1 MRLVAATAAAV
12 TVVAVKITRAVIGT
26 LGASFLAIFSGAAT
40 AQEPSASYVQLA
52 ELEIDPAQLEA
63 YNAAVREHIQAAIRA
78 EPGVL
83 VLYAVAHNDDPA
95 RITVF
100 EVYKDM
106 AAYKVH
112 LEAPH
117 FKKYKAAVEKMVKSL
132 KLMPV
137 TPVMLGTK

>member
-1 MRLVAATAAAV
+1 MGLKHLLLV
-12 TVVAVKITRAVIGT
+12 
-26 LGASFLAIFSGAAT
+26 GASFFALPFGCPAAA
-40 AQEPSASYVQLA
+40 AQEPAATYAQLA

-63 YNAAVREHIQAAIRA
+63 YKAAVKEHIETAVRV

-83 VLYAVAHNDDPA
+83 VLYAVAHKDDPA

-100 EVYKDM
+100 EIYKD
-106 AAYKVH
+106 ADAYKAH

-117 FKKYKAAVEKMVKSL
+117 FKKYKATTETMVKSL
-132 KLMPV
+132 KLVPV

>member
-1 MRLVAATAAAV
+1 MGLKHLLLV
-12 TVVAVKITRAVIGT
+12 
-26 LGASFLAIFSGAAT
+26 GASFFAIPFGGPAAA
-40 AQEPSASYVQLA
+40 AQEPAATYAQLA

-63 YNAAVREHIQAAIRA
+63 YKAAVKEHIETAVRV

-83 VLYAVAHNDDPA
+83 VLYAVAHKDVPA

-100 EVYKDM
+100 EIYKD
-106 AAYKVH
+106 ADAYKAH

-117 FKKYKAAVEKMVKSL
+117 FKKYKATTETMVKSL
-132 KLMPV
+132 KLVPV

>member
-1 MRLVAATAAAV
+1 MTFKHLLL
-12 TVVAVKITRAVIGT
+12 
-26 LGASFLAIFSGAAT
+26 LGASLLTMSSVEAAI
-40 AQEPSASYVQLA
+40 AQEPAAQYVQLA
-52 ELEIDPAQLEA
+52 EIEIDPSQLEA
-63 YNAAVREHIQAAIRA
+63 YNAAVRDHIQAAIRA

-83 VLYAVAHNDDPA
+83 VLYAVAHIDDPA

-106 AAYKVH
+106 AAYKEH

-117 FKKYKAAVEKMVKSL
+117 FKKYKATVERMVKSL
-132 KLMPV
+132 KLVPV

>member
-1 MRLVAATAAAV
+1 MAQSEQARNRAAIR
-12 TVVAVKITRAVIGT
+12 KITRAVIGT
-26 LGASFLAIFSGAAT
+26 LAASFLAISLAGAAT

-106 AAYKVH
+106 AAYKAH